1 MNLLDIKPLSLKLL
15 HIFINE
21 FKHGTSLVLLNSET
35 GPETLITKSA
45 ITTRLFFVFTM
56 TLLFLKLKFETLS
69 FKFLSIFNFSSLFF
83 ASTVSGYVYLV
94 IFLNLMNIKLL

>member
-21 FKHGTSLVLLNSET
+21 FKHGTSLVLLNNSET

-69 FKFLSIFNFSSLFF
+69 FKFLSILIFQVYFLPQLFQDM
-83 ASTVSGYVYLV
+83 YILLY
-94 IFLNLMNIKLL
+94 FLI